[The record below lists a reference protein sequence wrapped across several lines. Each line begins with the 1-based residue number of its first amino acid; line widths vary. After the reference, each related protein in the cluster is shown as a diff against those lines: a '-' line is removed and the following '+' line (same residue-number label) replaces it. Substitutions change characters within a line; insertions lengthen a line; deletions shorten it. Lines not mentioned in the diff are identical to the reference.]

1 VKSSCA
7 ARSLADRFPALADAA
22 ADTGTATVTR
32 GVAADV
38 DRVAAVSARLPA
50 PSFALWRGPAVRDVA
65 TGDRGVDVA
74 AAPAAALPGARV
86 EEAAAVEAVSLTL
99 SSAWAVPAPASASPT
114 PSAPAPSQA

>member
-1 VKSSCA
+1 V
-7 ARSLADRFPALADAA
+7 ADAA
-22 ADTGTATVTR
+22 ADAGTADLTR
-32 GVAADV
+32 SVAAGV
-38 DRVAAVSARLPA
+38 DRLAVVSARLPA
-50 PSFALWRGPAVRDVA
+50 LPFALSRGPAGRDVA
-65 TGDRGVDVA
+65 TGDRGVDFA